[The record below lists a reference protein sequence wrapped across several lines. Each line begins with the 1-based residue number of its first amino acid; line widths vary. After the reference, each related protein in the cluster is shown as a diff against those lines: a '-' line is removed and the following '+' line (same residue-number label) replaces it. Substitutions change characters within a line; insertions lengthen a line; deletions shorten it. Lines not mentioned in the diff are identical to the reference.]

1 MGILLSIVISLVI
14 ICHMFV
20 AFNEELPIGRDI
32 HYTGP
37 IMFALVNVVLEVK
50 SNLVGEGEGGDEK
63 GSSLRRFVEV
73 SFNKLEVNGTWVN

>member
-1 MGILLSIVISLVI
+1 MGILLSIVLSLVI

-20 AFNEELPIGRDI
+20 AFNEGLPIGGDI

-37 IMFALVNVVLEVK
+37 FVFALVNVVLEVK
-50 SNLVGEGEGGDEK
+50 GNLVGEGEGGDEK

-73 SFNKLEVNGTWVN
+73 SFNKLEVNGT